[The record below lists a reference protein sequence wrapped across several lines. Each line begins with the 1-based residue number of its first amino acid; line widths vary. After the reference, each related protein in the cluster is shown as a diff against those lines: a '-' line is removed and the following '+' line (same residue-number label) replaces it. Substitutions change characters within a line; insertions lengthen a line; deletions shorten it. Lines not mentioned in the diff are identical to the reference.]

1 MPFKVW
7 TPVPY
12 DLTRLELLGA
22 NLRLDQIHSV
32 ARESGVLKD
41 RPVLDELASKRASG
55 VSIGLKV
62 TVPWQG
68 QTIERA
74 VEVGDF
80 ETVHATWNLL
90 EQGAGAA
97 RRAPG
102 MRARV

>member
-1 MPFKVW
+1 M
-7 TPVPY
+7 
-12 DLTRLELLGA
+12 
-22 NLRLDQIHSV
+22 
-32 ARESGVLKD
+32 
-41 RPVLDELASKRASG
+41 
-55 VSIGLKV
+55 SIGLKV

-90 EQGAGAA
+90 DRVLVS

-102 MRARV
+102 MRARCDRQRALANGQLTARGDVAELFDTA

>member
-1 MPFKVW
+1 MTSPAWNCSGKSS
-7 TPVPY
+7 PRP
-12 DLTRLELLGA
+12 DPL
-22 NLRLDQIHSV
+22 V

-41 RPVLDELASKRASG
+41 RPVPDELASKRASG